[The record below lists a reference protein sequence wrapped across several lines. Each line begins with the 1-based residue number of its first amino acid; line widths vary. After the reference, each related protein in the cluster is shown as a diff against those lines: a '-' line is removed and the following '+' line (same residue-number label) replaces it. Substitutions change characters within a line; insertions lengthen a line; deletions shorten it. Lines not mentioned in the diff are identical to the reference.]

1 MGVLLAAGAVALN
14 AEFLNAIR
22 ASDGVW
28 RTVCSVP
35 VLALELLV
43 VGVGTGV
50 GLLTYPLGKKY

>member
-1 MGVLLAAGAVALN
+1 VALN

-22 ASDGVW
+22 TSDGLW
-28 RTVCSVP
+28 RTACSVP